1 MKTLKTEIGRS
12 KRLTSLGLLGLLSL
26 SFAAHAE
33 EDARRAAG
41 TVFPAGQPATQ
52 AAPRSIPRESPDWW
66 LADIWVDPERPF
78 LYYGEPPE
86 DRRPKVSDPPVPVPA
101 KQPLEATP
109 RDNTDEKPALPRPL
123 ESLQSMAE
131 VREEMARRLDIAVMH
146 PNEENIASYLE
157 ANAFVLGKA
166 HVFADRFQ
174 RVRIAKP
181 EYDWTAAHPVA
192 NHATAELGS
201 AAASDADRFLERI
214 AAESGLIFV
223 GADDGAMNALSAG
236 PAASFAKRYGF
247 ETLAVTPTGETLPG
261 FAATKHGNGFIA
273 KLGLTRRPALLL
285 VAKPDARHP
294 ALAPLA
300 AAGKPLLF
308 GTGPLA
314 VSELKKRLM
323 LLLSP
328 EMTGATDE
336 TLPTRN
342 GRALESGEAFLKR
355 RSSPISSAAPLGTAA
370 QSAPAQ
376 TNAYESAL
384 QRLEPSHLEIAP
396 LDERTRA
403 PH

>member
-1 MKTLKTEIGRS
+1 MMTLKTENGCP
-12 KRLTSLGLLGLLSL
+12 KGLTYLGLLGLLSL
-26 SFAAHAE
+26 SIAAHAE
-33 EDARRAAG
+33 EDVRRAAD
-41 TVFPAGQPATQ
+41 TTLPAAQPAL
-52 AAPRSIPRESPDWW
+52 RSIPRESPDWW

-86 DRRPKVSDPPVPVPA
+86 DCRPKVSEPPKPAPA
-101 KQPLEATP
+101 KRPPDVKP

-123 ESLQSMAE
+123 DSLPSMAE

-201 AAASDADRFLERI
+201 AAAGDADRFLERI

-223 GADDGAMNALSAG
+223 GAEDGAMNALTAG

-247 ETLAVTPTGETLPG
+247 EALAVTPAGETLPG
-261 FAATKHGNGFIA
+261 FAASKPDNGFIA
-273 KLGLTRRPALLL
+273 KLGLRRRPALLL
-285 VAKPDARHP
+285 VAKPNARHP
-294 ALAPLA
+294 ALVPLA
-300 AAGKPLLF
+300 EAGKPLLF

-355 RSSPISSAAPLGTAA
+355 RSSPISSAAPLGTTA

-376 TNAYESAL
+376 TNAYEPAL
-384 QRLEPSHLEIAP
+384 RRLEPSHLEIAP

>member
-1 MKTLKTEIGRS
+1 MMTLKTENGCP
-12 KRLTSLGLLGLLSL
+12 KGLTYLGLLGLLSL
-26 SFAAHAE
+26 SIAAHAE
-33 EDARRAAG
+33 EDVRRA
-41 TVFPAGQPATQ
+41 TDTTLPAAQPAL
-52 AAPRSIPRESPDWW
+52 RSIPRESPDWW

-86 DRRPKVSDPPVPVPA
+86 DCRPKVSEPPDV
-101 KQPLEATP
+101 KP

-123 ESLQSMAE
+123 DSLQSMAE
-131 VREEMARRLDIAVMH
+131 VREEMARRLDIAVMN
-146 PNEENIASYLE
+146 PSEANIASYLE

-201 AAASDADRFLERI
+201 AAAGDADRFLERI

-223 GADDGAMNALSAG
+223 GAEDGAMNALTAG

-247 ETLAVTPTGETLPG
+247 ETLAVTPAGETLPG
-261 FAATKHGNGFIA
+261 FAASKPDNGFIA
-273 KLGLTRRPALLL
+273 KLGLRRRPALLL
-285 VAKPDARHP
+285 VAKPNARHP
-294 ALAPLA
+294 ALVPLA

-355 RSSPISSAAPLGTAA
+355 RSSPISSASPLGTAA
-370 QSAPAQ
+370 QSAPPQ
-376 TNAYESAL
+376 TNAYEPAL
-384 QRLEPSHLEIAP
+384 RRLEPSHLEIAP